1 LVELT
6 HIKEDISEIKKQLDW
21 TEDISLGQQ
30 INYYLSN
37 IDLSLDLI
45 QVDTSSIDSNTSDL

>member
-30 INYYLSN
+30 INDYLSN